1 MENTINTAA
10 EATIEAV
17 NKINFRIPEPREWA
31 IFGLGVAATL
41 FTEKVAIPAG
51 KKVVD
56 KIKAKTGK
64 KKPIEV
70 AAEVV
75 EIEE

>member
-17 NKINFRIPEPREWA
+17 NKINFRIPEPRELA
-31 IFGLGVAATL
+31 IFGAGVATAIVV
-41 FTEKVAIPAG
+41 EKVVVPTG

-56 KIKAKTGK
+56 KFVAKFGK
-64 KKPIEV
+64 KKPIETT
-70 AAEVV
+70 AEIV

>member
-1 MENTINTAA
+1 MENTINTAV
-10 EATIEAV
+10 EAV
-17 NKINFRIPEPREWA
+17 EAANKMGFNIPENKNVVIA
-31 IFGLGVAATL
+31 FGAGVVT
-41 FTEKVAIPAG
+41 TIVVEKVVVPTG

-64 KKPIEV
+64 KKPLETT
-70 AAEVV
+70 AEVV